1 MHEPYIEWRKK
12 ENLRPLS
19 LPNKEKFYLD
29 LQNIEHSWSG
39 RMDIGGIGNTFIV
52 EAEQQLVNAIELF
65 EIGYFDCAYFLC
77 VRLLIYQPLWFIWR
91 ICHMKNATHI

>member
-65 EIGYFDCAYFLC
+65 EIG
-77 VRLLIYQPLWFIWR
+77 
-91 ICHMKNATHI
+91 